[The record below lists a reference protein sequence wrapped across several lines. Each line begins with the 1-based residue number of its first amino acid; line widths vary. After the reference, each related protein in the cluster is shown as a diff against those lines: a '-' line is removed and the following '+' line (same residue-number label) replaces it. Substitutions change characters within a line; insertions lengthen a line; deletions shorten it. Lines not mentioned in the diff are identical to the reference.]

1 MSGPKTSRYTLTAA
15 QRRAIQEQ
23 LRLAQEKLVR
33 EEKRKSE
40 VATLKNYCSNID
52 TSVEEIKRILEQI
65 KQTVLDGNLESVD
78 VSAFEKKC
86 ADAREIVKRAQAIS
100 RDGELEVVQKE
111 NKELNSMLQQL
122 GAEKTSVLKALKK
135 QEDVFKEV
143 TLSRLS
149 AGFNVSFA
157 GITNRRALKENEYIP
172 RILEALDSVKNI
184 TLSEQLSK
192 RFEEVRGKAGEI
204 TSADFLGNY
213 YSITVLPFVKACKEY
228 SELWDKHGDEYQTLV
243 IRYELLAKELNVTA
257 ESIPFGEDAITILLT
272 KISEL
277 EQIIL
282 ERKEE
287 SYICQ
292 CIDEAMVELG
302 YKVAGRREVTKK
314 SGKHFRNELY
324 KFDEGTVVNVTYA
337 DDGQITMELG
347 AVDTVDRVPSDA
359 ESRSLVEDMTK
370 FCGEYA
376 ELESRLMK
384 KGVETKRISILPPHS
399 EYAQI
404 IDISEYEMSDSVG
417 EYSHKR
423 THTGGTTALHRE
435 V

>member
-23 LRLAQEKLVR
+23 IRIEQEKRIR
-33 EEKRKSE
+33 EEKRKAELS
-40 VATLKNYCSNID
+40 TLKNYCSTIN
-52 TSVEEIKRILEQI
+52 TTVEEIDKILEQI
-65 KQTVLDGNLESVD
+65 KQTVLDGNLAEIDLKSFEES
-78 VSAFEKKC
+78 SKS
-86 ADAREIVKRAQAIS
+86 ARELAKKSLAVS
-100 RDGELEVVQKE
+100 RNGELEVLQDENRELRTTIQHLDKE
-111 NKELNSMLQQL
+111 KI
-122 GAEKTSVLKALKK
+122 SVIKALKQ
-135 QEDVFKEV
+135 QEDIFKEV

-149 AGFNVSFA
+149 AGFNISFA

-184 TLSEQLSK
+184 NLSEQL
-192 RFEEVRGKAGEI
+192 RQRYEEVRKKAGEI

-213 YSITVLPFVKACKEY
+213 YSITVIPFVKACKEY
-228 SELWDKHGDEYQTLV
+228 SELWDKHGDEYQTLA
-243 IRYELLAKELNVTA
+243 IRYELLAKELNVTV

-272 KISEL
+272 KISEM
-277 EQIIL
+277 EQTIL
-282 ERKEE
+282 DRKEE

-302 YKVAGRREVTKK
+302 YKVAGKREVTKK

-376 ELESRLMK
+376 ELEARLKK

-404 IDISEYEMSDSVG
+404 IDISEYEMSESVG
-417 EYSHKR
+417 EYSRKR
-423 THTGGTTALHRE
+423 AKSGGNAVMHRE